1 MPAVFAD
8 SPADPGISPGAMIDQ
23 VTYRRANIFD
33 LSDPEENNWLYRWAN
48 RLHVRTRESTIREQL
63 LFEPGDTFDPRL
75 LEESERIL
83 RSRKYFWDAS
93 IEAAP
98 NDEGGVDVIVD
109 TRDVWTLMP
118 EVSISRSGG
127 ENKTILGVEEDNL
140 LGYGQ
145 RVQLT
150 YEDNVDRESTAFE
163 FSDPQIGDSWVTA
176 FLRVADN
183 SDGHERT
190 VSIRKP
196 FHELDARRAAG
207 LTAYDVDQR
216 RPVYSLGNEAAEYRQ
231 QREYYS
237 AFAGL
242 SRGLRDG
249 WVTRYTAGVV
259 YDDNR
264 FSTALEP
271 TLPAL
276 LPQSRKLVYPY
287 VGFELL
293 EDDFEKTANH
303 DQMER
308 AEDFYLGTRLTA
320 TLGWSDTAFDADRDA
335 LVFSASANHSYG
347 RLSGRALLLSAST
360 SGRVEN
366 GDLVNSK
373 TNVSARFYWRQ
384 SDKRLFFA
392 LFDATAG
399 HELDLD
405 NLVEIGGD
413 SGLRGYPLRYQ
424 TGDGRALLTIEQ
436 RYFTDWYPFRLFRV
450 GGAVFF
456 DIGRGFGDNPAGE
469 PDLGW
474 LKDVGFG
481 LRFAPTRLGTRK
493 IVHLDFA
500 FPLDGDPTIDDVQIL
515 LEAKQSF

>member
-1 MPAVFAD
+1 MAD
-8 SPADPGISPGAMIDQ
+8 EHDAIPDGATIDRIE
-23 VTYRRANIFD
+23 YRRANVFD
-33 LSDPEENNWLYRWAN
+33 LSNPEENNWLYRLAN
-48 RLHVRTRESTIREQL
+48 RLHVRTRESTVRQQL
-63 LFEPGDTFDPRL
+63 LFEAGDAYDPRL

-83 RSRKYFWDAS
+83 RSKKYFWDAS
-93 IEAAP
+93 IEAEA
-98 NDEGGVDVIVD
+98 NAEGGVDVIVD

-118 EVSISRSGG
+118 EISISRSGG

-145 RVQLT
+145 RLQLT

-163 FSDPQIGDSWVTA
+163 FSDPQIGQSWVA
-176 FLRVADN
+176 VFLRLADN
-183 SDGHERT
+183 SDGHEHV
-190 VSIRKP
+190 VSLQKP

-207 LTAYDVDQR
+207 FYGYDTDLRQA
-216 RPVYSLGNEAAEYRQ
+216 VYSLGDEAAEYRQ
-231 QREYYS
+231 ERQYYS

-249 WVTRYTAGVV
+249 WVNRYTAGIV

-264 FSTALEP
+264 FSAVPEP
-271 TLPAL
+271 ALPAL
-276 LPQSRKLVYPY
+276 VPQSRKLVYPY
-287 VGFELL
+287 IGFELL

-308 AEDFYLGTRLTA
+308 SEDFYLGTRMTA
-320 TLGWSDTAFDADRDA
+320 TVGWSDTAFDADRDA
-335 LVFSASANHSYG
+335 LVFSASANHSFG
-347 RLSGRALLLSAST
+347 RLSSRALLLSAT
-360 SGRVEN
+360 TGGRVES

-373 TNVSARFYWRQ
+373 LRLSARFYWRQ
-384 SDKRLFFA
+384 SEKRLFFA
-392 LFDATAG
+392 LLDATAG
-399 HELDLD
+399 HDLDID

-424 TGDGRALLTIEQ
+424 TGDGRALLSIEQ

-469 PDLGW
+469 PDQGW
-474 LKDVGFG
+474 LRDVGFG

-500 FPLDGDPTIDDVQIL
+500 FPLDGDPTIDSVQVL